1 MKTSDALDK
10 IAPAMLAVAKAIEP
24 VGKKTQAYGY
34 KYADLVAICNEL
46 GPKLIANDLIV
57 IEGGGDDENANPEMI
72 SCQLRIQHVSG
83 QWIETGILR
92 VKVNPAV
99 KKDGSLKPL
108 GPQDYMIVYSYLRR
122 YLLVSAFMIPTV
134 DDDAGGAQGRDGDN
148 TQKQPAGG
156 QVSPPPPEKD
166 VAVYGT
172 KAERATVGGRIGA
185 AMATKKLDAADV
197 LSRARKIANDET
209 ITSDELTLAQFKA
222 LADELE
228 GKT

>member
-1 MKTSDALDK
+1 MNTSTELDK
-10 IAPAMLAVAKAIEP
+10 IAPALVAVSKAIGP
-24 VGKKTQAYGY
+24 VLKNKTGYGY

-46 GPKLIANDLIV
+46 APKLLENDFVVL
-57 IEGGGDDENANPEMI
+57 EGGGDDDNSNPEMV

-134 DDDAGGAQGRDGDN
+134 DNDASGPRDDPPKAKAK
-148 TQKQPAGG
+148 KQASASP
-156 QVSPPPPEKD
+156 QSPPADDTRKGLVASIGELMKAKKQTADNLKWTAINNKLATEEAIESKGGVAPCLTNDQLATLKGLLEKME
-166 VAVYGT
+166 V
-172 KAERATVGGRIGA
+172 E
-185 AMATKKLDAADV
+185 
-197 LSRARKIANDET
+197 
-209 ITSDELTLAQFKA
+209 
-222 LADELE
+222 
-228 GKT
+228 